1 MRNLK
6 SISKFM
12 SLILRHDPG
21 RVGIELDN
29 EGWVEV
35 AVLIDAMNKAG
46 KSVDLALIQEVVT
59 SNDKQR
65 FTFSE
70 DGSRIRANQGHSVS
84 IDLKLEPQVPPEF
97 LYHGTATKNLDS
109 INENGLDKCKRQHVH
124 LSADKVTAT
133 KVGQR
138 HGKVLILN
146 IRSGDMFRAGFE
158 FFLSKNGVWLTDRVP
173 VEYIGNRE

>member
-35 AVLIDAMNKAG
+35 AVLIDAMNRSG
-46 KSVDLALIQEVVT
+46 KSVDLALVQEVVK

-109 INENGLDKCKRQHVH
+109 IRSEGLDKRARQHVH

-138 HGKVLILN
+138 HGKVVILN
-146 IRSGDMFRAGFE
+146 IRSGDMHRAGFE
-158 FFLSKNGVWLTDRVP
+158 FFLSKNGVWLTDSVP
-173 VEYIGNRE
+173 VEYIG